1 MVIDRLWRPFTTR
14 PWLGLGAIAVI
25 LGIALVLAVVLVGQ
39 GSTVSS
45 LRSDLADS
53 QSKVDSLSGQVD
65 GLNTQLGDQTAA
77 LDAATAEVSG
87 FNDVKGQMEDTIS
100 AMETELG
107 DLQAQVDSQSQR
119 LSDQAGEMTDLRA
132 EATELT
138 QLTAE
143 LKSTYSTEI
152 AQDRTT
158 LTDSLVSF
166 ACDWGASEA
175 TAGHPQSN
183 VTGSR
188 VISTFQS
195 SDEYTVLTESDSG
208 IADVLDVASALG
220 EAPYTVSQDEVEQR
234 AVECWQQ
241 TDEQINAALYAN
253 QTVIQNSVLEAACIH
268 GAQTAYRD
276 YDDTN
281 TYQAWGLSF
290 GYDAASGYI
299 SDVVDK
305 FASIEAFVAL
315 SADNV
320 AAEDA
325 RCADEREL
333 IEPKS
338 SSTYNVGTEIKVG
351 TWKAY
356 DVSDCYWARL
366 AENGDIRDN
375 SFGDALRISV
385 NVQASDGQFEI
396 NGCRFYYANP

>member
-1 MVIDRLWRPFTTR
+1 M
-14 PWLGLGAIAVI
+14 
-25 LGIALVLAVVLVGQ
+25 
-39 GSTVSS
+39 
-45 LRSDLADS
+45 
-53 QSKVDSLSGQVD
+53 
-65 GLNTQLGDQTAA
+65 
-77 LDAATAEVSG
+77 
-87 FNDVKGQMEDTIS
+87 
-100 AMETELG
+100 
-107 DLQAQVDSQSQR
+107 
-119 LSDQAGEMTDLRA
+119 
-132 EATELT
+132 
-138 QLTAE
+138 
-143 LKSTYSTEI
+143 
-152 AQDRTT
+152 
-158 LTDSLVSF
+158 
-166 ACDWGASEA
+166 
-175 TAGHPQSN
+175 
-183 VTGSR
+183 
-188 VISTFQS
+188 
-195 SDEYTVLTESDSG
+195 
-208 IADVLDVASALG
+208 
-220 EAPYTVSQDEVEQR
+220 SQDEVEQR

-253 QTVIQNSVLEAACIH
+253 QTVIQNSVLEARVYPQH
-268 GAQTAYRD
+268 PDRLPRLRR
-276 YDDTN
+276 TN